1 MDEIFSRIIA
11 DKEAFFEHQQRGDDE
26 LTYERKM
33 EILRALSSEKL
44 SIFLTRQSIIKQ
56 VRGRKENNRTEM
68 RNLRFNAM
76 QKLLK
81 EGVFFSDAKMRERE
95 PYLFDAM
102 IGKFLNEEERIA
114 HVRPTVSRDKSEL
127 TWSVLMDRLEDSSEI
142 AERRNLQEMEWEGP
156 RKDDGGEDHI
166 SRFMSHVS
174 SHTDFVPEDEGD
186 DDRKDEVEDEIEI
199 MRKEM
204 ERLSKIEAD
213 QYDELGE
220 DDTQQLLRQEFEAFM
235 QQKFLA
241 GKDAQ
246 FYDYSK
252 CEQEEET
259 LIDPI
264 REHEDEERC
273 VDHYRKYPVN
283 DAMHKNGNNGPAV
296 DTKWFYLGPDKEKY
310 GPYLSKDMNF
320 WLQAGY
326 FTNELQLKT
335 ENEQNYHTLGE
346 WTQILGT
353 PPFLNPVHSL
363 EAVAAAA
370 QWQQQVRAAPA
381 PMMVMPPGLQNQ
393 FPPQQM
399 RLQYPPFVPMPF
411 LHQMNQNGPPMHSQP
426 PSEPIDAGSLSH
438 TPDSENDA
446 RLTEQA
452 LQQPPSWLVTLG
464 LAGHGAK
471 PHQSQFHQMHQLTK
485 QMHHVNIATEPI
497 VMKNA
502 ECQTD
507 PVKVEISKTNASRLL
522 SELLGQIVVIN

>member
-1 MDEIFSRIIA
+1 
-11 DKEAFFEHQQRGDDE
+11 
-26 LTYERKM
+26 
-33 EILRALSSEKL
+33 
-44 SIFLTRQSIIKQ
+44 
-56 VRGRKENNRTEM
+56 M

-246 FYDYSK
+246 
-252 CEQEEET
+252 
-259 LIDPI
+259 
-264 REHEDEERC
+264 
-273 VDHYRKYPVN
+273 
-283 DAMHKNGNNGPAV
+283 
-296 DTKWFYLGPDKEKY
+296 
-310 GPYLSKDMNF
+310 
-320 WLQAGY
+320 
-326 FTNELQLKT
+326 
-335 ENEQNYHTLGE
+335 
-346 WTQILGT
+346 
-353 PPFLNPVHSL
+353 
-363 EAVAAAA
+363 
-370 QWQQQVRAAPA
+370 
-381 PMMVMPPGLQNQ
+381 
-393 FPPQQM
+393 
-399 RLQYPPFVPMPF
+399 
-411 LHQMNQNGPPMHSQP
+411 
-426 PSEPIDAGSLSH
+426 
-438 TPDSENDA
+438 
-446 RLTEQA
+446 
-452 LQQPPSWLVTLG
+452 
-464 LAGHGAK
+464 
-471 PHQSQFHQMHQLTK
+471 
-485 QMHHVNIATEPI
+485 
-497 VMKNA
+497 
-502 ECQTD
+502 
-507 PVKVEISKTNASRLL
+507 
-522 SELLGQIVVIN
+522 